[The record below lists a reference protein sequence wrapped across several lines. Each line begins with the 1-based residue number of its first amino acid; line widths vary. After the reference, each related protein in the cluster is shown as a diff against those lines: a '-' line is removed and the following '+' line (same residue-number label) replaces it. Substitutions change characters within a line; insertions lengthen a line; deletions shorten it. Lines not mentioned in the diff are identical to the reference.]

1 MGEMMYWLMFLACV
15 SVLVMALF
23 VLLYQ
28 RQINVD
34 LRNKYNDL
42 TRELNNS
49 FGWEEWNWAN
59 NFREYARK
67 VDSLE
72 EFKMNLERLEI
83 IKKALDVQKLEEL
96 QERKKL
102 LEREIEKIE
111 S

>member
-1 MGEMMYWLMFLACV
+1 MGELMYWLMFLACV

-23 VLLYQ
+23 VMLYQ
-28 RQINVD
+28 REVNID
-34 LRNKYNDL
+34 LRNKYKDL

-72 EFKMNLERLEI
+72 NFKMNLERLEI

-96 QERKKL
+96 QERKKI

>member
-72 EFKMNLERLEI
+72 KFKMNLERLEI

-96 QERKKL
+96 QKHKKL

>member
-1 MGEMMYWLMFLACV
+1 MGELMYWLMFLACV
-15 SVLVMALF
+15 SGLVMAGF

-28 RQINVD
+28 RDVNIN

-42 TRELNNS
+42 TQELNNC
-49 FGWEEWNWAN
+49 FGWGEWEWAH

-72 EFKMNLERLEI
+72 KFKMNLERLEI

-96 QERKKL
+96 QKRKGL